1 MKGGGKGGGGG
12 LLLSVRGGRGGATA
26 LSVWEMGIP
35 SSSWTGRV
43 PVIQEESDT
52 ELSQSNMTL

>member
-1 MKGGGKGGGGG
+1 MRGRGNGGGGG

-26 LSVWEMGIP
+26 LSVRIP
-35 SSSWTGRV
+35 SPSWTGRA

-52 ELSQSNMTL
+52 ELN